1 MNGHRLSAPLSLTT
15 RWGCFTRLQPTPNP
29 PCMRWKFFLFPRS
42 VIWHPKDSK
51 QKDGPLTPLEGRKE
65 GAVIQRAQTR
75 GIEQKRNVCAQQ
87 TSPWLRQRRRAGSPK
102 KEKKKENPTGRPP
115 QMISK
120 RQVSLSTGGWVTFHG
135 ALWGGDD
142 EEFQQQSP
150 SQQQPDSQSHQRA
163 KQQKVQ
169 LTLYYTVAI
178 FPARLWFLH
187 GYAVPLLFR
196 LPFLPAERRT
206 P

>member
-1 MNGHRLSAPLSLTT
+1 
-15 RWGCFTRLQPTPNP
+15 
-29 PCMRWKFFLFPRS
+29 MRWKFFLFPRS
-42 VIWHPKDSK
+42 VIWHPKRLRAEGWTLNSV
-51 QKDGPLTPLEGRKE
+51 GRTGRKE
-65 GAVIQRAQTR
+65 QSSNERR
-75 GIEQKRNVCAQQ
+75 REENEQKRNTVRKK
-87 TSPWLRQRRRAGSPK
+87 TTPWLRHWRWAGCLRVSK
-102 KEKKKENPTGRPP
+102 ITGCPP

-120 RQVSLSTGGWVTFHG
+120 GQVSLFTGGWVTFLG

-150 SQQQPDSQSHQRA
+150 SQQPPDSQPHQRA

-169 LTLYYTVAI
+169 LTRCFTVAI
-178 FPARLWFLH
+178 FLARLWFLH
-187 GYAVPLLFR
+187 GYAFLLLFR